1 MKSFLVKDKKPIIKW
16 GSLPDNTFFK
26 GNIPEGY
33 KLAVSPSGNY
43 IVIDV
48 DNHNANG
55 FDNIPS
61 DILEELEKTFNY
73 NTKNN
78 GKHYWLEY
86 TGILTLPNKSSGLD
100 IDLRTSKGYAVW
112 YSAQNVEDMIPL
124 MNKTSPNLNYW
135 IENMFYYVVRN

>member
-16 GSLPDNTFFK
+16 GSLPDNTFFR

-55 FDNIPS
+55 FDNIPL
-61 DILEELEKTFNY
+61 DILVELEKTFNY

-86 TGILTLPNKSSGLD
+86 TGTLTLPNKSSGLD

-112 YSAQNVEDMIPL
+112 YSVQQVEDMIPL
-124 MNKTSPNLNYW
+124 MNKTSDKLNHW
-135 IENMFYYVVRN
+135 IEQTFYYVVRN